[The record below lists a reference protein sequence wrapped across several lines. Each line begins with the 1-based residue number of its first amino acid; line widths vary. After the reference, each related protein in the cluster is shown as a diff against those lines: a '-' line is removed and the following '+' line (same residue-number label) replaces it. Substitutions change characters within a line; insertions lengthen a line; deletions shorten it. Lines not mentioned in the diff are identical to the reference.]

1 MANDSDDSIL
11 VFRVTDSGDVAPMRM
26 IRGPSTGLR
35 NPTGVFV
42 DTKNRELWISNMGNH
57 RATVY
62 ALDANGNVPPLR
74 TIRSAPADK
83 PALAIG
89 NPGAVAYDS
98 KRDEILVP
106 N

>member
-1 MANDSDDSIL
+1 
-11 VFRVTDSGDVAPMRM
+11 
-26 IRGPSTGLR
+26 
-35 NPTGVFV
+35 
-42 DTKNRELWISNMGNH
+42 MGNH

-62 ALDANGNVPPLR
+62 SLTANGNVAPLR
-74 TIRSAPADK
+74 TIRSAPEDK
-83 PALAIG
+83 LAQAIG